1 MKFEGGGAKSDYK
14 HIAIC
19 RGSIRT
25 MIYTPW

>member
-1 MKFEGGGAKSDYK
+1 MKFEGGAKSDYK